1 MERSAAA
8 ANLEQR
14 PPAAYIAEFIGTFV
28 LVFSV
33 TLAVSLFV
41 NSQGTGSDWAVV
53 GLVHFLVLFMLVMTI
68 GSISGAH
75 LNPAVTLAL
84 LALRKI
90 RPNDAAVYI
99 LLQLAGAVAGA
110 LMTKF
115 LLIDDL
121 ADQQNVGATAVNLS
135 LLGSNFA
142 GVIAE
147 GLGTFFLVWA
157 DRRRCSEPARDARL
171 GRPRDRRHAG
181 LRGDDHRSADRCG
194 AEPGPLVRPR
204 AGGRRV
210 GRRLGLHHR
219 PDRRRCAR
227 RHWSTGTC
235 SSRVRASAPRLPR
248 RGPRACARTSSRLN
262 RAQDT
267 CFEEGPASVR
277 VLPIRGARRNRPS
290 RLNCP

>member
-1 MERSAAA
+1 VERSAAA

-28 LVFSV
+28 LVFSI

-41 NSQGTGSDWAVV
+41 NPQGTGSDWAVV

-68 GSISGAH
+68 GGISGAH
-75 LNPAVTLAL
+75 VNPAVTLAL

-121 ADQQNVGATAVNLS
+121 ADQQNVGAVSVNLS

-157 DRRRCSEPARDARL
+157 VVAVAVNPRAARDWSGLVIGGTLGFAVLIIGPLTGGALNPARWFGPAL
-171 GRPRDRRHAG
+171 VAG
-181 LRGDDHRSADRCG
+181 EWDESWVYII
-194 AEPGPLVRPR
+194 GPLAGGALGALVYWYLFVEGPRPR
-204 AGGRRV
+204 AATPETGPK
-210 GRRLGLHHR
+210 GLR
-219 PDRRRCAR
+219 
-227 RHWSTGTC
+227 
-235 SSRVRASAPRLPR
+235 
-248 RGPRACARTSSRLN
+248 
-262 RAQDT
+262 QDVV
-267 CFEEGPASVR
+267 P
-277 VLPIRGARRNRPS
+277 PQ
-290 RLNCP
+290 